1 MSLDLDLETAGVA
14 AVGAAMASG
23 ATTSAELVEGYL
35 DRIAALNPLV
45 NAVRCLAPDAHE
57 RAAALD
63 AERAEGR
70 VRGPLH
76 GVPVLLKDNID
87 VAGLPTTAGALALAD
102 SVPDRD
108 ADLVV
113 RLREAG
119 AVVIG
124 KTNLTEMANCM
135 AENMPSGYSSLGGQ
149 VLNPYD
155 IRHDPSGSSSGSGA
169 AAALGLATV
178 TIGTE
183 TDGSILSPAS
193 HQSLVGL
200 KPTLGLV
207 PGRGILPIAGSQDC
221 AGPMCRIV
229 ADAAA
234 LLGVLAG
241 EPYGE
246 GSGPDTLRRV
256 RLAMPPVPT
265 ELHEQEAEVF
275 QSALDVLRDRGA
287 ILVEVPALP
296 ETDEFP
302 VLLHEFARDLDAY
315 LATLPDGAPIR
326 TMRELV
332 AWNDA
337 HADEALKYGQ
347 VLLEKALA
355 VDHEAEHGAYR
366 DPTGSRPRGGRRAR
380 HRRDAGPGRRR
391 GDRVPR
397 SVRVQRGGPG
407 RLPQPGRAGR
417 VPAGEPLAG
426 RDDLRRPVAQR
437 GTPAGSGRGVR
448 GGRSGPQAA
457 VDDQPVVVPRRR
469 RIAGHWVS
477 SDARWVRPGS
487 TSTSAAGSR
496 SAHHVDAA
504 TAFSSSSP
512 HQTVAGQRTAAGSK
526 SQARKSRAASRR

>member
-1 MSLDLDLETAGVA
+1 MGLELDLETAGVA
-14 AVGAAMASG
+14 AVSSAMASG
-23 ATTSAELVEGYL
+23 ATTSTELVAAYV

-45 NAVRCLAPDAHE
+45 NAVRCLAPDAEE

-63 AERAEGR
+63 AERADGR

-87 VAGLPTTAGALALAD
+87 VSGLPTTAGALALAD

-108 ADLVV
+108 ADLVA
-113 RLREAG
+113 RLREGG

-155 IRHDPSGSSSGSGA
+155 VSRTPSGSSSGSGA

-183 TDGSILSPAS
+183 TEGSILSPANY
-193 HQSLVGL
+193 QSIVGL

-207 PGRGILPIAGSQDC
+207 PGSGILPIATSQDC
-221 AGPMCRIV
+221 AGPMCRTV

-241 EPYGE
+241 ETYGE
-246 GSGPDTLRRV
+246 GSGPDTLRGV
-256 RLAMPPVPT
+256 RLALPPEP
-265 ELHEQEAEVF
+265 ENLHEQDREVF
-275 QSALDVLRDRGA
+275 HATLDVLRERGA
-287 ILVEVPALP
+287 VLVEVRELP
-296 ETDEFP
+296 ETEEFP
-302 VLLHEFARDLDAY
+302 VLLYEFARDLDAY
-315 LATLPDGAPIR
+315 FATLPEGAPIR

-355 VDHEAEHGAYR
+355 VDHDAERAAYEAQRAADLAVAGQHGIEA
-366 DPTGSRPRGGRRAR
+366 TLAAA
-380 HRRDAGPGRRR
+380 DAAAIVFPGQA
-391 GDRVPR
+391 GC
-397 SVRVQRGGPG
+397 GFAA
-407 RLPQPGRAGR
+407 RAGYPGLV
-417 VPAGEPLAG
+417 VPAGYRSENRWPLGLMFVGPPRSEGLLLSLGA
-426 RDDLRRPVAQR
+426 AYEE
-437 GTPAGSGRGVR
+437 AAKVR
-448 GGRSGPQAA
+448 KPPSVVNPSLFRA
-457 VDDQPVVVPRRR
+457 V
-469 RIAGHWVS
+469 
-477 SDARWVRPGS
+477 PGS
-487 TSTSAAGSR
+487 P
-496 SAHHVDAA
+496 A
-504 TAFSSSSP
+504 T
-512 HQTVAGQRTAAGSK
+512 G
-526 SQARKSRAASRR
+526 